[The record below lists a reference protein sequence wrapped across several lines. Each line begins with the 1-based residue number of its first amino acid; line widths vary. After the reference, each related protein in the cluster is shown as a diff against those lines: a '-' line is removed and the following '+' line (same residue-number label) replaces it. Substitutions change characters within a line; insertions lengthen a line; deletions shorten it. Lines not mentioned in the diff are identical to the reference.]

1 MSSKVMLTARLEREL
16 VEKIN
21 RMARQKD
28 VSVNDL
34 IDHAIGLAERQHREA
49 DSLVD
54 RVFVLE
60 KNMLALYDLIAVF
73 GERMDGKFS
82 EASINEKERL
92 EYLYALVEKKIVEH
106 DKAEV
111 GRFQKT
117 FPHPQGTYY

>member
-21 RMARQKD
+21 RIARQKD

-34 IDHAIGLAERQHREA
+34 IDQAIGLVERQHREA

-92 EYLYALVEKKIVEH
+92 EYLYALVEKRIVEH

-111 GRFQKT
+111 GRFEKT

>member
-21 RMARQKD
+21 RIARQKD

-34 IDHAIGLAERQHREA
+34 IDHAIGLVEMQNREA
-49 DSLVD
+49 DSLLD
-54 RVFVLE
+54 RVAVLE

-92 EYLYALVEKKIVEH
+92 EYLYAMVEKKIVEH

-111 GRFQKT
+111 GRFQNT
-117 FPHPQGTYY
+117 FPRPEGTYY

>member
-34 IDHAIGLAERQHREA
+34 IDHAIGLVERQHREA